1 MQPHSLPARCHTV
14 LGTRHHTHIGERPSL
29 SIVIKKRRTKPELAA
44 IQLRSPMFVR
54 LTAAQIAK
62 LKSTELS
69 SDGWARDDAFELLD
83 LYADDIVQKLCT
95 RDEKPNEDLSVNIG
109 LGALQTRWCFR
120 CGEFMR
126 QHRVDRHTKSK
137 AHKRNV
143 SDTYST
149 APVPLHPP
157 TPAPPACRAIS
168 CPFST

>member
-1 MQPHSLPARCHTV
+1 MAEKIPDLQLLGAAAKLWLDLPEHT
-14 LGTRHHTHIGERPSL
+14 
-29 SIVIKKRRTKPELAA
+29 RRNKPELAA

-54 LTAAQIAK
+54 LSAAQVAK
-62 LKSTELS
+62 LKPNELS

-95 RDEKPNEDLSVNIG
+95 RDEKPNEDLSINIG

-126 QHRVDRHTKSK
+126 QHRVDRHSKSK

-143 SDTYST
+143 SDRRTINLFT
-149 APVPLHPP
+149 
-157 TPAPPACRAIS
+157 
-168 CPFST
+168 